1 MNNTY
6 INFITGKLGFLKTY
20 EYLFLVFICV
30 LFLSILVFFFVS
42 IKSIKSKNTEKHK
55 LIKKEKLLI
64 KLKNSYKNG
73 QINAKEYKERI
84 FNLTKDEN
92 LWAQIETN
100 QK

>member
-6 INFITGKLGFLKTY
+6 INFITGKFGFLKTY

-30 LFLSILVFFFVS
+30 LFLSILVSFFVFM
-42 IKSIKSKNTEKHK
+42 KSTKSKNTEKNK

-84 FNLTKDEN
+84 FNLTKDEI
-92 LWAQIETN
+92 L
-100 QK
+100 

>member
-1 MNNTY
+1 MNNIY
-6 INFITGKLGFLKTY
+6 INFITGKFNILKTY

-30 LFLSILVFFFVS
+30 LFLSILASFFIS
-42 IKSIKSKNTEKHK
+42 IKSINKNNDEKNK
-55 LIKKEKLLI
+55 LLKKEKLLI

-92 LWAQIETN
+92 L
-100 QK
+100 

>member
-6 INFITGKLGFLKTY
+6 INFITGKIGFLKTY

-30 LFLSILVFFFVS
+30 LFLSILVSFFVS

-84 FNLTKDEN
+84 FNLTKDES
-92 LWAQIETN
+92 L
-100 QK
+100 

>member
-1 MNNTY
+1 MNNIY
-6 INFITGKLGFLKTY
+6 INFITGKFSILKTY

-30 LFLSILVFFFVS
+30 LFLAILVSLLFS
-42 IKSIKSKNTEKHK
+42 IKSTSSKNIEKNK

-73 QINAKEYKERI
+73 QINAMEYKERI

-92 LWAQIETN
+92 L
-100 QK
+100 

>member
-1 MNNTY
+1 MNYIY
-6 INFITGKLGFLKTY
+6 INFIINKFSILKTY

-30 LFLSILVFFFVS
+30 LFLSILVSFFVS

-84 FNLTKDEN
+84 FNLTRDEN
-92 LWAQIETN
+92 L
-100 QK
+100 

>member
-1 MNNTY
+1 MNNIY
-6 INFITGKLGFLKTY
+6 INFITVKFSALKTY

-30 LFLSILVFFFVS
+30 LFLSILVSFFVF

-84 FNLTKDEN
+84 FNLTKDEI
-92 LWAQIETN
+92 L
-100 QK
+100 

>member
-1 MNNTY
+1 MNNIY
-6 INFITGKLGFLKTY
+6 INFITVKFSALKTY

-30 LFLSILVFFFVS
+30 LFLSILVSFLVS
-42 IKSIKSKNTEKHK
+42 IKSIKSKNTEKNK

-73 QINAKEYKERI
+73 QINAMEYKERI

-92 LWAQIETN
+92 L
-100 QK
+100 

>member
-1 MNNTY
+1 MNNIY
-6 INFITGKLGFLKTY
+6 INFITDKFSILKTH

-30 LFLSILVFFFVS
+30 LFLSILASFFVS
-42 IKSIKSKNTEKHK
+42 IKSISSQNIEKNK

-73 QINAKEYKERI
+73 RINAKEYKERI

-92 LWAQIETN
+92 L
-100 QK
+100 

>member
-1 MNNTY
+1 MNNIY
-6 INFITGKLGFLKTY
+6 INFITGKFSILKTY

-30 LFLSILVFFFVS
+30 LFLAILVSLLVS
-42 IKSIKSKNTEKHK
+42 IKSNNSKNIEKNK

-92 LWAQIETN
+92 L
-100 QK
+100 

>member
-6 INFITGKLGFLKTY
+6 INFITEKLGVLKTY
-20 EYLFLVFICV
+20 EYLFLFFICF
-30 LFLSILVFFFVS
+30 LFLSVLVTFFVS

-84 FNLTKDEN
+84 FNLTKDEI
-92 LWAQIETN
+92 L
-100 QK
+100 

>member
-1 MNNTY
+1 MNNIY
-6 INFITGKLGFLKTY
+6 INFITGKFSILKTY

-30 LFLSILVFFFVS
+30 LFLSILVSFFVS
-42 IKSIKSKNTEKHK
+42 IKSINSKNIEKNK

-73 QINAKEYKERI
+73 QINAKEYKARI

-92 LWAQIETN
+92 L
-100 QK
+100 

>member
-6 INFITGKLGFLKTY
+6 INFITEKLSFLKTY

-30 LFLSILVFFFVS
+30 LFLSILVSFFVT

-84 FNLTKDEN
+84 FNLTKDEI
-92 LWAQIETN
+92 L
-100 QK
+100 

>member
-1 MNNTY
+1 MNNIY
-6 INFITGKLGFLKTY
+6 INFITDKFSILKTY

-30 LFLSILVFFFVS
+30 LFLSILVSLLVS
-42 IKSIKSKNTEKHK
+42 IKSTNNTNIEKNN

-84 FNLTKDEN
+84 FNLTKDEI
-92 LWAQIETN
+92 L
-100 QK
+100 

>member
-6 INFITGKLGFLKTY
+6 INFITGKFGFLKTY

-30 LFLSILVFFFVS
+30 LFLSIMVSFFVF

-92 LWAQIETN
+92 L
-100 QK
+100 

>member
-6 INFITGKLGFLKTY
+6 INFITGKFSILKTY

-30 LFLSILVFFFVS
+30 LFLSILVSFFVS
-42 IKSIKSKNTEKHK
+42 IKSIRSKNTEKHK

-84 FNLTKDEN
+84 FNLTRDEN
-92 LWAQIETN
+92 L
-100 QK
+100 

>member
-30 LFLSILVFFFVS
+30 LFLSILFSFFVS

-84 FNLTKDEN
+84 FNLTKDEI
-92 LWAQIETN
+92 L
-100 QK
+100 

>member
-6 INFITGKLGFLKTY
+6 INFIIGKFGFLKTY

-30 LFLSILVFFFVS
+30 LFLSILVSFFVS

-92 LWAQIETN
+92 L
-100 QK
+100 

>member
-1 MNNTY
+1 MNNIY
-6 INFITGKLGFLKTY
+6 INFITGKFSILKTY

-30 LFLSILVFFFVS
+30 LFLAILVSLLVF
-42 IKSIKSKNTEKHK
+42 IKSTNSKNIEKNK

-84 FNLTKDEN
+84 MNLTKNEN
-92 LWAQIETN
+92 LL
-100 QK
+100 

>member
-1 MNNTY
+1 MNNIY
-6 INFITGKLGFLKTY
+6 INFITVKFSALKTY

-30 LFLSILVFFFVS
+30 LFLSILVSFFVS

-92 LWAQIETN
+92 L
-100 QK
+100 

>member
-1 MNNTY
+1 MNNIY
-6 INFITGKLGFLKTY
+6 INFITGKFSILKTH

-30 LFLSILVFFFVS
+30 LFLSILVSFFVS

-84 FNLTKDEN
+84 FNLTKDEI
-92 LWAQIETN
+92 L
-100 QK
+100 

>member
-6 INFITGKLGFLKTY
+6 INFIIGKLGFLKTY

-84 FNLTKDEN
+84 LNLTKDEI
-92 LWAQIETN
+92 L
-100 QK
+100 

>member
-30 LFLSILVFFFVS
+30 LFLSILVSFFVS

-84 FNLTKDEN
+84 FNLTKDEI
-92 LWAQIETN
+92 L
-100 QK
+100 

>member
-1 MNNTY
+1 MNNIY
-6 INFITGKLGFLKTY
+6 INFLTGKFSILRTY

-30 LFLSILVFFFVS
+30 LFLAILVSLLVS
-42 IKSIKSKNTEKHK
+42 IKSTNSKNIEKNK

-73 QINAKEYKERI
+73 QINAMEYKERI

-92 LWAQIETN
+92 L
-100 QK
+100 

>member
-6 INFITGKLGFLKTY
+6 INFITGKFGILKTY

-30 LFLSILVFFFVS
+30 LFLSILVSFFVF
-42 IKSIKSKNTEKHK
+42 IKSINSKNIEKNK

-92 LWAQIETN
+92 L
-100 QK
+100 

>member
-1 MNNTY
+1 MNNIY
-6 INFITGKLGFLKTY
+6 INFITGKFGILETY

-30 LFLSILVFFFVS
+30 LFLSILVSFFVS
-42 IKSIKSKNTEKHK
+42 IKSINSKNIEKNK

-92 LWAQIETN
+92 L
-100 QK
+100 

>member
-6 INFITGKLGFLKTY
+6 INFITSKFGILKTY

-84 FNLTKDEN
+84 LNLTKDES
-92 LWAQIETN
+92 L
-100 QK
+100 

>member
-6 INFITGKLGFLKTY
+6 INFITGKFGILKTY

-30 LFLSILVFFFVS
+30 LFLSVLVSFFVA
-42 IKSIKSKNTEKHK
+42 IKSINSKNIEKNK

-92 LWAQIETN
+92 L
-100 QK
+100 

>member
-1 MNNTY
+1 MNNIY
-6 INFITGKLGFLKTY
+6 INFITNKFSILKTY

-30 LFLSILVFFFVS
+30 LFLSILVSFFVS
-42 IKSIKSKNTEKHK
+42 IKSINSKNIEKNK

-92 LWAQIETN
+92 L
-100 QK
+100 

>member
-1 MNNTY
+1 MNNIY
-6 INFITGKLGFLKTY
+6 INFITDKFSILKTY

-30 LFLSILVFFFVS
+30 LFLSILVSFFVFM
-42 IKSIKSKNTEKHK
+42 KSISNNNIEKNK

-84 FNLTKDEN
+84 LNLTKDEN
-92 LWAQIETN
+92 L
-100 QK
+100 